1 MDAILVVAGTLR
13 AIGDDTAAAAPAG
26 TQAIPLLGRGCLL
39 GGRHV
44 DRCYEII
51 PATRFEWRRALVLV
65 VAATSGS
72 GSREDQI
79 VQRTRITTRR
89 RLSSRVQ
96 SLILLQLIWRQPGQ
110 AMVIVWGLLTGL
122 VSLLGAVRLSIYVW
136 MGVGTLSQWR
146 SFFQII
152 IYLIL

>member
-1 MDAILVVAGTLR
+1 MDAVLIVAGPLG
-13 AIGDDTAAAAPAG
+13 AIGDDTATIVPAG
-26 TQAIPLLGRGCLL
+26 TQVIPLLGGGCLL
-39 GGRHV
+39 GGRHIN
-44 DRCYEII
+44 RCDQII
-51 PATRFEWRRALVLV
+51 PASRFEWRRALVLV

-72 GSREDQI
+72 GSREDKI

-122 VSLLGAVRLSIYVW
+122 VSW
-136 MGVGTLSQWR
+136 
-146 SFFQII
+146 
-152 IYLIL
+152 